1 MRQSDEQRGPR
12 PVQRPRLYEHLAQHI
27 ASFIEAQGLVAGD
40 RLPPER
46 QLARDLGVSRA
57 TLTRALA
64 ALETQGR
71 VEVRHGV
78 GALVRQAPP
87 PGDLTGRIAA
97 HPTSEVAVAR
107 EAVMVGVARAAASH
121 PHKGMRIA
129 MLGDDGTIPTFDEVW
144 RCVRRLAG
152 KSLLVELDDVLAAQC
167 ADPEETSGLRSR
179 LDDLAVAVVRG
190 DPDAAAAACT
200 GILAPATAPQTA
212 SPVTGDTGKAY
223 TS

>member
-1 MRQSDEQRGPR
+1 MSTSDGQRGPR
-12 PVQRPRLYEHLAQHI
+12 RVARPRLYEHLAQHI
-27 ASFIEAQGLVAGD
+27 ADFIEAQGLVAGD

-57 TLTRALA
+57 TLAQALA

-78 GALVRQAPP
+78 GALVRQAPVTQ
-87 PGDLTGRIAA
+87 DLSGRIAT
-97 HPTSEVAVAR
+97 HPRSEVAAAR

-121 PHKGMRIA
+121 PQKAMRIA
-129 MLGDDGTIPTFDEVW
+129 MLGDDGTVPTFDEVW

-152 KSLLVELDDVLAAQC
+152 NGLLAELDDMLAVQC
-167 ADPEETSGLRSR
+167 PEPEETPALRAR
-179 LDDLAVAVVRG
+179 LEDLATAVVRG

-200 GILAPATAPQTA
+200 GLLTTPRETVGPDLAGEAFV
-212 SPVTGDTGKAY
+212 S
-223 TS
+223 